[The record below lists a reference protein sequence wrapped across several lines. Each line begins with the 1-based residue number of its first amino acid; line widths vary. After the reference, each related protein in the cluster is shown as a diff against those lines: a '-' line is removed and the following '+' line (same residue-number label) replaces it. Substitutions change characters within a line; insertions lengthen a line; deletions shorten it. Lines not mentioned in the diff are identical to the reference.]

1 MPTQTY
7 TPIARQVLASATN
20 TLTFSSISSAYTDLM
35 LVVTGQFAS
44 GTDYPVY
51 QFNGD
56 TSSNYSDL
64 ALRGTGSAAQSGAAA
79 NRVFTSVSSYGGTS
93 TQPFSF
99 YTNFMNYSNT
109 TTYKTCLSRWTN
121 PAVETGANVGM
132 WRSNAAINSIRVY
145 ALSSNNFIAGCTF
158 TLYGIKAGS

>member
-20 TLTFSSISSAYTDLM
+20 TLTFSSISSSYTDLM
-35 LVVTGQFAS
+35 LVVAGQFAS

-56 TSSNYSDL
+56 TSTNYSDL

-99 YTNFMNYSNT
+99 HTNFMNYSNT
-109 TTYKTCLSRWTN
+109 TTYKTCLSRWAN
-121 PAVETGANVGM
+121 SAVEAGANVGM

-145 ALSSNNFIAGCTF
+145 ALSSNNFIAGSTF